1 MLCMRTYKTRL
12 YLFYNL
18 MIRLLVAD
26 YFILKISYANRVLFN
41 YLRLSNTSGKLYKAA
56 YSKENGSCRFQYMV

>member
-1 MLCMRTYKTRL
+1 
-12 YLFYNL
+12 

-41 YLRLSNTSGKLYKAA
+41 YLRLSNTSGKLYKENA
-56 YSKENGSCRFQYMV
+56 YSKCI

>member
-1 MLCMRTYKTRL
+1 
-12 YLFYNL
+12 